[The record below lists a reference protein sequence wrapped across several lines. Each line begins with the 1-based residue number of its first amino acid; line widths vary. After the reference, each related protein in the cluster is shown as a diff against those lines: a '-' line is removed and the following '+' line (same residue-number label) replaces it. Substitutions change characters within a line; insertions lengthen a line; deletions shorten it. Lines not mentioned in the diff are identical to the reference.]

1 MSTRDEA
8 TEALSLFFLG
18 MWSDRGP
25 SLRPLTSTDLAVMAG
40 LVREVPYDPGRH
52 ARIGHKRAGE
62 PVYQLTE
69 AGRTAVAIA
78 KAALRGGSS
87 GAGSCRHAQ
96 GAPARDWT
104 KPQ

>member
-1 MSTRDEA
+1 MSTHDEA

-40 LVREVPYDPGRH
+40 LVREVPYDPNVHPEIRN
-52 ARIGHKRAGE
+52 KRPGDA
-62 PVYQLTE
+62 VYQLTD

-78 KAALRGGSS
+78 KDALRG
-87 GAGSCRHAQ
+87 
-96 GAPARDWT
+96 
-104 KPQ
+104 